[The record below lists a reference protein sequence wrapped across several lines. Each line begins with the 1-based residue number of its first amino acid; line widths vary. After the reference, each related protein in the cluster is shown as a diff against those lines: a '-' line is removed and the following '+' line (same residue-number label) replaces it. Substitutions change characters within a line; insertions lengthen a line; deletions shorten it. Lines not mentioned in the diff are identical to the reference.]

1 MALMT
6 FDIPDGMTAQVIVS
20 TPDSFARRE
29 PLQIAYEPAHLE
41 TRHRGPRRW
50 ALLTCG
56 GIILLVGGM
65 FLGGSL
71 KPRNTANAAFAAIPP
86 TVAPIQIPPDGPPPA
101 TTAFPQQ
108 APSAPAAPPPP
119 SFASSGSNPPPVP
132 PSAAPAGQ
140 MPPDLAAD
148 LKAQPQVEPAPGQA
162 SGQGAAPPPPQNAFG
177 LGN

>member
-6 FDIPDGMTAQVIVS
+6 FDIPDGMTAQVIVG

-29 PLQIAYEPAHLE
+29 PLQIAYEAAHPE
-41 TRHRGPRRW
+41 PRHKRRSRW
-50 ALLTCG
+50 FMLTSA
-56 GIILLVGGM
+56 GILLLVGGM

-71 KPRNTANAAFAAIPP
+71 RPHNSANAAVASLPP
-86 TVAPIQIPPDGPPPA
+86 PMVPAPVSPDGPPPA
-101 TTAFPQQ
+101 TTAFPLQ
-108 APSAPAAPPPP
+108 APAAPAPPP
-119 SFASSGSNPPPVP
+119 SFASSGSNAPPATE
-132 PSAAPAGQ
+132 SGAPAGQ

>member
-6 FDIPDGMTAQVIVS
+6 FDIPDGMTAQVIVG

-29 PLQIAYEPAHLE
+29 PLQIAYDTLPP
-41 TRHRGPRRW
+41 THRQRSPLRW
-50 ALLTCG
+50 GLLSCG
-56 GIILLVGGM
+56 GVCLVIVGM
-65 FLGGSL
+65 FLGGSFR
-71 KPRNTANAAFAAIPP
+71 PRNTANAAFAAIPP
-86 TVAPIQIPPDGPPPA
+86 TMAPIQIPPDGPPPA

-119 SFASSGSNPPPVP
+119 SLAASGSNPPPAP
-132 PSAAPAGQ
+132 PSAAPGGQ
-140 MPPDLAAD
+140 LPPDLAAD

>member
-50 ALLTCG
+50 ALL
-56 GIILLVGGM
+56 LLVGGI

>member
-6 FDIPDGMTAQVIVS
+6 FDIPEGMTAQVIVG
-20 TPDSFARRE
+20 TADSFARRE
-29 PLQIAYEPAHLE
+29 PLQIVYEPVQPE
-41 TRHRGPRRW
+41 PRHKRRSRW
-50 ALLTCG
+50 VMLTSA
-56 GIILLVGGM
+56 GIVLLVGGM

-71 KPRNTANAAFAAIPP
+71 KPRNTGNAAFAAIPP

-108 APSAPAAPPPP
+108 APAAPPPP
-119 SFASSGSNPPPVP
+119 SLAASGSNPPPAP
-132 PSAAPAGQ
+132 PSAAPDGQ

-162 SGQGAAPPPPQNAFG
+162 PGQGAAPPPPQNAFG